1 MTLNSASLIVLFFVV
16 FSFMLGVIVKNI
28 EQINTC
34 REKRR
39 EKQKVVVNE
48 QVVSAPVSIPQQVVT
63 PVQVSVPQQNV
74 VVPVQVNIPQQPIV
88 QETVKEQT
96 SNIVEDKKEDY
107 DVPVI
112 IRSIAL
118 SR

>member
-48 QVVSAPVSIPQQVVT
+48 QVVSVPVSIPQQVVA
-63 PVQVSVPQQNV
+63 
-74 VVPVQVNIPQQPIV
+74 PVQVNIPQQPIV

-96 SNIVEDKKEDY
+96 SDIVEDKQDDY